1 LPNASLS
8 ALLPVKVSG
17 RHYGENLARLDL
29 LFSSLMHFAADLL
42 DELLVVVRDD
52 ETDQVGSY
60 LDQWP
65 DLPIRMVVEDEHFPA
80 FKQYSRPWQV
90 RPWQRQQVIKLN
102 APAMTDAEFV
112 LTLDPDVLALKPI
125 TREMLCPSGRA
136 LLEPEPRTVHPQ
148 WWRDSAD
155 LLGVDPG
162 LERRGINVT
171 PAILSTT
178 ILKELQARLEAVGGR
193 PWMDVLLT
201 SYCDWTEYTLY
212 LLAAERA
219 TLVDRLHVWADDAEV
234 PAHLHADPSLSI
246 WGGADAG
253 REDVTRLLRAAD
265 PGLFAVVQS
274 SSGLTASD
282 VAAAVAEHFP
292 VRRCRSAVP
301 VTTTD
306 RSKLRERARVATRLT
321 AQAIYRCR
329 RKLRRA
335 RLRLGATPT
344 ARQSRQLQRPPRAD
358 QDGGSGS
365 GLNG

>member
-1 LPNASLS
+1 VANASLS
-8 ALLPVKVSG
+8 ALLPLKVSG

-29 LFSSLMHFAADLL
+29 LFSSLVQFAPGVL
-42 DELLVVVRDD
+42 DELLVVVRND
-52 ETDQVGSY
+52 ETDQIGPY

-65 DLPIRMVVEDEHFPA
+65 DLPIRMVVEDDYFPA
-80 FKQYSRPWQV
+80 FKRFSRPWQV

-102 APAMTDAEFV
+102 APALTNADFV
-112 LTLDPDVLALKPI
+112 LTLDPDVLALRPV
-125 TREMLCPSGRA
+125 TRELLCAGDRA
-136 LLEPEPRTVHPQ
+136 LLEPEPRSVHPQ

-155 LLGVDPG
+155 LLDVEPG

-171 PAILSTT
+171 PAILSTA
-178 ILKELQARLEAVGGR
+178 ILKELQTRLEAVGGR
-193 PWMDVLLT
+193 PWMDILLT

-219 TLVDRLHVWADDAEV
+219 SLVERFHVWGDEPGA
-234 PAHLHADPSLSI
+234 PARLHADPSLSI

-253 REDVTRLLRAAD
+253 REDVARLLRAED

-274 SSGLTASD
+274 SSGLTSSD

-292 VRRCRSAVP
+292 VRRCRSPEPA
-301 VTTTD
+301 TTPD
-306 RSKLRERARVATRLT
+306 RSKLRERARVAARLT

-335 RLRLGATPT
+335 AAPGRATELV
-344 ARQSRQLQRPPRAD
+344 SKPR
-358 QDGGSGS
+358 
-365 GLNG
+365 